1 MSNKESRTV
10 MLNLF
15 VPYRMVNLATNISN
29 ACSKIYRSEFDISI
43 PEWRV
48 IARLAENE
56 KLNAKHVGS
65 VTFMDKSKVSRAVKL
80 LEDKAL
86 LYREKDQQ
94 DNRAAYLSLTD
105 SGREIYS
112 KIAPKAL
119 DWEEELISAL
129 DISEYRDL
137 MRIMEKL
144 DNKVEDM
151 ENNNFGL
158 GGSSS

>member
-1 MSNKESRTV
+1 MSEKENRTV

-29 ACSKIYRSEFDISI
+29 ACSKIYRTEFDISV

-48 IARLAENE
+48 LARLAEND
-56 KLNAKHVGS
+56 KLNAKDIGK
-65 VTFMDKSKVSRAVKL
+65 VTFMDKSKVSRAVKTLENKNL
-80 LEDKAL
+80 LI
-86 LYREKDQQ
+86 REKDEK
-94 DNRAAYLSLTD
+94 DNRAAYLSLTTQ
-105 SGREIYS
+105 GRDIYA

-119 DWEEELISAL
+119 DWEEELISSL

-144 DNKVEDM
+144 DNKVEEM
-151 ENNNFGL
+151 EENNFGL
-158 GGSSS
+158 S